1 MSTDPSPSKPLQVVI
16 AGGGVAALEASLALR
31 ALAGEAVSVKLIAS
45 KPEFVNRPMT
55 VREPF
60 SYAQAQRYSL
70 AEIAGDI
77 GAELVADAVASVDT
91 EARIVHTAGGAEHR
105 YDALLVALGARIR
118 ARYEHATTIDDRN
131 LDELLHGLIQDV
143 EGGYVNRLAFVVP
156 PHMAWPFPIYELAL
170 MTATRAY
177 DSNVEVSIT
186 IQTPEDAPLAIF
198 GDGASKA
205 VADLLA
211 GSRIEVITSAY
222 CEIPQPGVI
231 DVSPGDRRLQVD
243 RVIALPELAGPS
255 LPGLTEGENG
265 FIAVD
270 VHCRVRGLEREYAA
284 GDATD
289 FAVKH
294 GGIAAQQA
302 DTAAEAIAALAGA
315 PVEPEPFHPIIRGML
330 LTGGKPLYLS
340 AHITGGHGFQS
351 EASEHPSWAPAGKIA
366 AKYLGPYLE
375 ERARASG
382 RAGSG

>member
-1 MSTDPSPSKPLQVVI
+1 MSTVPSPSTPLQVVI

-31 ALAGEAVSVKLIAS
+31 ALAGEAIGVKLIAS
-45 KPEFVNRPMT
+45 RPEFVNRPMT

-77 GAELVADAVASVDT
+77 GAELVQDTVASVDPA
-91 EARIVHTAGGAEHR
+91 ARTVHTAAGSEHR
-105 YDALLVALGARIR
+105 YDALLVALGARIQ
-118 ARYEHATTIDDRN
+118 ARYEHAITIDDRN

-143 EGGYVNRLAFVVP
+143 EGGYVKRLAFVVP
-156 PHMAWPFPIYELAL
+156 PRMAWPFPIYELAL
-170 MTATRAY
+170 MTARRAY
-177 DSNVEVSIT
+177 DMNVQLSIT
-186 IQTPEDAPLAIF
+186 ILTPEDAPLAIF
-198 GDGASKA
+198 GDGASQA

-211 GSRIEVITSAY
+211 ASRIEVITSAY
-222 CEIPQPGVI
+222 CEIPRSGQI
-231 DVSPGDRRLQVD
+231 EVSPSHRRLEVD
-243 RVIALPELAGPS
+243 RVIALPELDGPS
-255 LPGLTEGENG
+255 LPGLPEDENG
-265 FIAVD
+265 FIPVD

-302 DTAAEAIAALAGA
+302 DNAAEAIAALAGA
-315 PVEPEPFHPIIRGML
+315 PVEPEPFQPIIRGML
-330 LTGGKPLYLS
+330 LTGGKPLYMS

-351 EASEHPSWAPAGKIA
+351 EASEDPSRAPTGKIA

-375 ERARASG
+375 ERDRAAG
-382 RAGSG
+382 RTGSD